1 MTTKRAKIVII
12 MAFALLIAI
21 CALSVPTHGAAL
33 ADYVEPHFITVTC
46 PHAEYEL
53 DPMHYYTGDLVEIT
67 FKNIDKGYSIDHI
80 LVSVNDEPV
89 ANKRKDNKVGFIMPD
104 GDVDVIVTFVEE
116 RKTLSTK
123 EIVAIC
129 VAGVLVSVAVGYFIY
144 LKVKKKRA

>member
-1 MTTKRAKIVII
+1 
-12 MAFALLIAI
+12 
-21 CALSVPTHGAAL
+21 
-33 ADYVEPHFITVTC
+33 
-46 PHAEYEL
+46 
-53 DPMHYYTGDLVEIT
+53 
-67 FKNIDKGYSIDHI
+67 
-80 LVSVNDEPV
+80 
-89 ANKRKDNKVGFIMPD
+89 MPD